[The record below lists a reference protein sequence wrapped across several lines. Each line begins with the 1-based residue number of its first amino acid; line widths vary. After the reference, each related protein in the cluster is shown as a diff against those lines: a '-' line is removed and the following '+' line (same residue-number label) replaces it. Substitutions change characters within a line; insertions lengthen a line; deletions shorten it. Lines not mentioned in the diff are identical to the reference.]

1 MAGIYNI
8 VADQGSTFNFNFTI
22 KIDDISWDLSDYSAR
37 MQVRADYNTTNKF
50 LDLSTANGDITLNSL
65 GQVSVTVSATK
76 MAAIAA
82 GRWVYDIE
90 FVSAGGEVTRVL
102 EGRFIVSAEVTQ

>member
-22 KIDDISWDLSDYSAR
+22 KIDNIAWDLSGYTAR

-50 LDLSTANGDITLNSL
+50 LDLSTANGDISVNSL
-65 GQVSVTVSATK
+65 GQVSATVSATR
-76 MAAIAA
+76 MAAITA

-90 FVSAGGEVTRVL
+90 LVSAGGEVTRVL

>member
-22 KIDDISWDLSDYSAR
+22 KIDDIAWDLGDYSAR

-50 LDLSTANGDITLNSL
+50 LDLSTANGDISVNSL
-65 GQVSVTVSATK
+65 GQVSVTVSATR

-90 FVSAGGEVTRVL
+90 LVSAGGEVTRVL
-102 EGRFIVSAEVTQ
+102 EGRFVVSAEVTQ

>member
-22 KIDDISWDLSDYSAR
+22 KIDDIAWDLGDYSAR

-50 LDLSTANGDITLNSL
+50 LDLSTADGDISVNSL
-65 GQVSVTVSATK
+65 GQVSVTVSATR

-90 FVSAGGEVTRVL
+90 LVSAGGEVTRVL